1 MPRWEVRAR
10 DRVVRK
16 DAVNWL
22 VALGLVV
29 EELELD
35 ASVLT
40 HMACEPGP
48 ERSLVLHDPMS
59 GLSFVVRPAAD
70 ARAVT
75 WEDAPTGASRGGAR
89 LSLAGA
95 GGSSGLDASHGDEEQ
110 LFGDFDDLEPEHL
123 DEDTPTSLPR
133 PAFEMPTPTA
143 RAPEESDAFTL
154 FPRGPTS
161 DPARMP
167 PDVAM
172 RLLERG
178 LEIAS
183 ASTREAASDQAIT
196 VLRQI
201 VAADGGAVLVLQGG
215 GLFFL
220 AAQGPQAERV
230 RGTTIPRDA
239 GFAGFVVH
247 QGTPLLVPNATADI
261 RHHTDLDNRTGYRTR
276 AVLAVPIRDG
286 KNVVHGC
293 LQLVNPPTRFLPWHL
308 EAASSVAVALAER
321 LRSQK

>member
-16 DAVNWL
+16 DATNWL
-22 VALGLVV
+22 VALGLAID
-29 EELELD
+29 ELGLD
-35 ASVLT
+35 ASLLT

-48 ERSLVLHDPMS
+48 ERSLVLADPVT
-59 GLSFVVRPAAD
+59 GLSFVVRPASE
-70 ARAVT
+70 ARAA
-75 WEDAPTGASRGGAR
+75 WDEPSASRGAAR
-89 LSLAGA
+89 LSMADGGHATGA
-95 GGSSGLDASHGDEEQ
+95 ISQAHEDEEH
-110 LFGDFDDLEPEHL
+110 LFGDLDDLEQEPL
-123 DEDTPTSLPR
+123 DEPSTMPR
-133 PAFEMPTPTA
+133 PALDMPAPAA
-143 RAPEESDAFTL
+143 RTPEEPDTFSL
-154 FPRGPTS
+154 FPRGGA

-178 LEIAS
+178 LEIAMAPS
-183 ASTREAASDQAIT
+183 SEAAADQAIT

-201 VAADGGAVLVLQGG
+201 VAADGGAVLVIRGG
-215 GLFFL
+215 GLAFL

-247 QGTPLLVPNATADI
+247 QGTPLLVPNAAADI
-261 RHHTDLDNRTGYRTR
+261 RHHSELDTRTGYRTR

-308 EAASSVAVALAER
+308 EAASSVAVALAES
-321 LRSQK
+321 LRSRK